1 MKANIFILILLNIS
15 LILIVKSED
24 NLSIETL
31 LDWSKKNDIKIS
43 SKIKISFEK
52 GVNVTAIEDIPAK
65 TEIITIPEKMI
76 LNIDKILDLINSPEL
91 KAQYENFLKLKINSY
106 KTKNDEI
113 NKEEIFLSYIFYLI
127 KNEKEKYKDTE
138 FYKTFKELILSIEKF
153 ISDSPLLYTNEQKQY
168 FSGTY
173 LGQFSQEIRKI
184 INKEVE
190 IFKNV
195 SFYNKDINIDD
206 YIHKRLFIFNR
217 GYDTTKKELGEII
230 IAPLY
235 TLFPFDSI
243 RANSILDVKY
253 KHGAKII
260 TTYEI
265 KKGSQITVISH
276 SRTNVEKMVFEGKMN
291 NYYTNYR
298 ENYLIPAYSPYM
310 YYKYDIDDIKLLESY
325 YFNIFEI
332 NFQKNAPAYYK
343 EHADIFKVKN
353 PTNLWACYM
362 VQENLEY
369 YKNFVENLI
378 KRIDELFKGESEEK
392 ISNINK
398 ALKGELMN
406 LKYKYERFVEICGY
420 EKDKEQGNEIKNE
433 DL

>member
-91 KAQYENFLKLKINSY
+91 KAQYENFLKLKIDSY

-113 NKEEIFLSYIFYLI
+113 HKEEIFLSYIFYLM